1 MNRAV
6 RVAAWIAALLFA
18 GCVIAFGS
26 ALEGYSQALHP
37 VALLGAQGVT
47 HAQVFNLLGFVLPGL
62 LLAFVGWRLREAQPA
77 DAPWP
82 PRIGAWLVMLSA
94 LAFAMQ
100 GVLHLDPR
108 DLEAVGSR
116 LHASAWTLWWV
127 AFAAGAILI
136 AIGRWRGGN
145 DRLPAWTGVLAATVL
160 VMLALLGPLAM
171 PAAIAQRAAF
181 AVWFLWWLALA
192 RAARQAGSVA

>member
-6 RVAAWIAALLFA
+6 RVAAWGAALLFA

-26 ALEGYSQALHP
+26 ALEGYSQTLHP
-37 VALLGAQGVT
+37 IALLGAQGIA
-47 HAQVFNLLGFVLPGL
+47 HAPVFNLAGFVLPGL

-77 DAPWP
+77 NAPWSL
-82 PRIGAWLVMLSA
+82 RIGAWLVMLSA

-100 GVLHLDPR
+100 GVSRLDPQ
-108 DLEAVGSR
+108 DLEAASSR
-116 LHASAWTLWWV
+116 LHASVWTLWWV

-136 AIGRWRGGN
+136 AIGRWRGSGGP
-145 DRLPAWTGVLAATVL
+145 LPAWTGLLAATAL

-171 PAAIAQRAAF
+171 PAAVAQRAAF
-181 AVWFLWWLALA
+181 AVWFLWWLVLA